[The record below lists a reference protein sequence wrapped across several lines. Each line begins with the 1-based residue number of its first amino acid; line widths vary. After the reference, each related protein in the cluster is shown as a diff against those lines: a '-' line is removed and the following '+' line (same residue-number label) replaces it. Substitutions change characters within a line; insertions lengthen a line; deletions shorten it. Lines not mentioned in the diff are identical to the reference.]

1 MIALLR
7 MTISKGES
15 WFSFLVV
22 LFFVFI
28 CGEEALRVFFHF
40 VYAHCIWNWLYKM
53 FEIDIPMV
61 TFILSKKFNSRY
73 YNICLT
79 LCLSIIREIWRIANS
94 TRFGN
99 GDTK

>member
-1 MIALLR
+1 
-7 MTISKGES
+7 
-15 WFSFLVV
+15 
-22 LFFVFI
+22 
-28 CGEEALRVFFHF
+28 
-40 VYAHCIWNWLYKM
+40 M

-79 LCLSIIREIWRIANS
+79 LCLSIMREIWVIANS